1 MSYLSN
7 KIGILKDAFMG
18 NLMKLKVLYDIRLRK
33 SITLSPSQQ
42 NSVILSLTSYG
53 KRVKGSAVY
62 TIYSLLRQTVRAERV
77 VLWLNEEEFNEQNLP
92 SDLRFLCNYGL
103 EVRFCKDIRSYTKI
117 IHSLSAFPDKH
128 IITADDDLYYSS
140 TFVQEFIEA
149 HRQHPQAIITGFA
162 KVPVEDSDHQ
172 LAPYDAW
179 PEHHHVPASFQYDSA
194 KLFPLGV
201 GGVFYPSHVFDDEV
215 KNEAV
220 FTALCPKA
228 DDIWLYI
235 MGLRCQAEKRM
246 LADSRIA
253 YYHTDLLRQYITKDR
268 LTATNRFKGENDSQ
282 LQALLSHYDISIK
295 KIATCI

>member
-1 MSYLSN
+1 MGLCN

-18 NLMKLKVLYDIRLRK
+18 NLMKHKVLFDIRIRK
-33 SITLSPSQQ
+33 AMKLSPQQ
-42 NSVILSLTSYG
+42 DTSVILSLTSYG
-53 KRVKGSAVY
+53 KRVKGSAVF
-62 TIYSLLRQTVRAERV
+62 TVYSLLRQTVRPERV
-77 VLWLNEEEFNEQNLP
+77 VLWLNEDEYNSENLP

-103 EVRFCKDIRSYTKI
+103 EVRFGKDIGSYTKL

-128 IITADDDLYYSS
+128 IITADDDLYYSKN
-140 TFVQEFIEA
+140 FVREFVEA

-162 KVPVEDSDHQ
+162 KVPVSDSDYQ

-179 PEHHHVPASFQYDSA
+179 PEYHHVTASFKYDSL

-215 KNEAV
+215 LNEVV

-235 MGLRCQAEKRM
+235 MGLRSQAEKRI
-246 LADSRIA
+246 LTDSRIA

-268 LTATNRFKGENDSQ
+268 LTATNRFRGENDTQ
-282 LQALLSHYDISIK
+282 LQALMEYY
-295 KIATCI
+295 KIERLYN